1 MITSLL
7 LAFIVPLC
15 MLLTLYIDTI
25 PLWLSAIL
33 TILGVLGFAFANHKE
48 NELVDRVI
56 KLEDELEKLK
66 SSKKGGE

>member
-15 MLLTLYIDTI
+15 MLLNIDTI

-33 TILGVLGFAFANHKE
+33 TFLAVLGFAFANHKE
-48 NELVDRVI
+48 NELVAKVI

>member
-15 MLLTLYIDTI
+15 MLMTLYIDTI

-33 TILGVLGFAFANHKE
+33 MFLGVLGFLFANHKE

-56 KLEDELEKLK
+56 ELENEVKK
-66 SSKKGGE
+66 FKKGGE

>member
-15 MLLTLYIDTI
+15 MLLTLYIDTT

-33 TILGVLGFAFANHKE
+33 AFLGVLGFAFANHKE

-56 KLEDELEKLK
+56 ELENEVKK
-66 SSKKGGE
+66 FKKGGE

>member
-15 MLLTLYIDTI
+15 MLLTLDTI

-33 TILGVLGFAFANHKE
+33 VFLGVLGFAFANHKE

-56 KLEDELEKLK
+56 YLENEV
-66 SSKKGGE
+66 KKFKKDGE

>member
-25 PLWLSAIL
+25 PFWLSAIL
-33 TILGVLGFAFANHKE
+33 MFLGVLGFLFANHKE
-48 NELVDRVI
+48 NELVYRVI
-56 KLEDELEKLK
+56 ELENEVKK
-66 SSKKGGE
+66 FKKGGEE